1 MAPYVFSSRLVAYN
15 GNVCVLLCGVCLFV
29 EGDGFFE
36 CKNGVVLC
44 ACVHT
49 CVVHLVCD
57 DPCVCLLV
65 LVVCWLG

>member
-1 MAPYVFSSRLVAYN
+1 M
-15 GNVCVLLCGVCLFV
+15 CGVCLFV

-44 ACVHT
+44 ACVHS
-49 CVVHLVCD
+49 CVVHLVGD
-57 DPCVCLLV
+57 DSCVCLLV